1 MNEIKAKILSS
12 RFLNNGMIGK
22 CKDWVYTKFVSGHL
36 EAQTDPYR
44 TEILKD
50 FYEIYGKDGWMLSFG
65 SFLRYYRDQTMDG
78 QDVDIMMRFETFEK
92 GKKQLQER
100 GYMLSGVFTDCQER
114 ITEYK
119 LLYKKAELDVFF
131 IFEEEGSYYYAGTYE
146 DIDKKDKVIREVEGN
161 ERIVR
166 GEGYCSFIKQIPDL
180 EFAEYEFEGM
190 KFVSYKN
197 VDQHLTYEYGDWRT
211 PDPHFDCTASIEGNP
226 MHVVPNAKVVYYY
239 KEPLR
244 KY

>member
-12 RFLNNGMIGK
+12 RFVNSGLIGK
-22 CKDWVYTKFVSGHL
+22 CKDWVYTKFISGQL

-44 TEILKD
+44 AEILKD
-50 FYEIYGKDGWMLSFG
+50 FYEIFGKDGWILAFG

-78 QDVDIMMRFETFEK
+78 QDVDILMRFDTFEK

-100 GYMLSGVFTDCQER
+100 GYTLFGVFTDCHER
-114 ITEYK
+114 ITEFK

-131 IFEEEGSYYYAGTYE
+131 ILEEEGLYYYAGTYE
-146 DIDKKDKVIREVEGN
+146 NSNNKDKVIREVIAK

-180 EFAEYEFEGM
+180 QCAEYEFNGM

-197 VDQHLTYEYGDWRT
+197 VDLHMSCEYGDWRT

-226 MHVVPNAKVVYYY
+226 TRVVPNAKVVYYY
-239 KEPLR
+239 KEPL
-244 KY
+244 KIY